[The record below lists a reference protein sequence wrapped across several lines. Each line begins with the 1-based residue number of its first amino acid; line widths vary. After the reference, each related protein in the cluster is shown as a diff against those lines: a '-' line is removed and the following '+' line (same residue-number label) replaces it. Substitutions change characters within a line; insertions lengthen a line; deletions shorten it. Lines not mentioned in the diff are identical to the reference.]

1 MKYPTTSIS
10 IILSIIIITIT
21 FSVSLCQASSRT
33 TVKQLSN
40 QGCPVLKNITAFF
53 VDLDGTMY
61 VPNSLIPGAKKFVQW
76 MEEKDIP
83 FVFLSN
89 SGAKG
94 ASGVQ
99 AKFMTPPYKLQD
111 KPIKITQAYT
121 SANALAMLLQDKAP
135 KGSRI
140 YIVQAISKYGNTVI
154 YSTYQEQE

>member
-21 FSVSLCQASSRT
+21 FSVSLCQASTRT

-99 AKFMTPPYKLQD
+99 AKFMTPPYKI
-111 KPIKITQAYT
+111 KPQRDPVYT
-121 SANALAMLLQDKAP
+121 LFRQFLNMETPQ
-135 KGSRI
+135 
-140 YIVQAISKYGNTVI
+140 IVL
-154 YSTYQEQE
+154 